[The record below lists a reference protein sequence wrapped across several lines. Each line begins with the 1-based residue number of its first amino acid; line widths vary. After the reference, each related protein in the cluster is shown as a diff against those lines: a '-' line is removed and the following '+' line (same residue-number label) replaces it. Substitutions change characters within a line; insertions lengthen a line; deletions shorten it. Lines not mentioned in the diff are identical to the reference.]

1 MKTSEST
8 ANVSAALVAAQGEM
22 PAIHRDRENSHFR
35 NRYATLD
42 AIVDA
47 VRPVLA
53 RHGLAVVSG
62 VTAPHTSEAGTLLAV
77 GVATRLVHTSGEWI
91 ESAVVLPIA
100 KNDPQGAGSAVTY
113 GRRYSLS
120 ALLSLAT
127 DDDDDGELAVGRDRP
142 AASAS
147 APVTAPRQVSKPSAP
162 VSGGDPS
169 CPICHGK
176 MWDNREGKKNP
187 KAPDYKCRDKGCEG
201 VIWPPKGGAAPMSAP
216 MPAPDLSEIED
227 ESDDMPF

>member
-1 MKTSEST
+1 VKTSETT
-8 ANVSAALVAAQGEM
+8 AKVYAALIAAQAEM

-42 AIVDA
+42 AITDT

-62 VTAPHTSEAGTLLAV
+62 VTAPHTSEAGTLLAI
-77 GVATRLVHTSGEWI
+77 GVATRLIHTSGEWI

-127 DDDDDGELAVGRDRP
+127 DDDDDGESAVGRDRP
-142 AASAS
+142 PTSPS
-147 APVTAPRQVSKPSAP
+147 APAPAPRQASKPSGP
-162 VSGGDPS
+162 VSSGGDPT
-169 CPICHGK
+169 CPKCSGA
-176 MWDNREGKKNP
+176 MWDNRQGKKNP
-187 KAPDYKCRDKGCEG
+187 KAPDYKCRDKGCDG
-201 VIWPPKGGAAPMSAP
+201 VIWPAKGGAALA
-216 MPAPDLSEIED
+216 PAPEPELPPVEED
-227 ESDDMPF
+227 YDDMPF

>member
-1 MKTSEST
+1 MKTSETT
-8 ANVSAALVAAQGEM
+8 AQVYAALIAAQAEM

-62 VTAPHTSEAGTLLAV
+62 VTAPHTSEAGTLLAI

-127 DDDDDGELAVGRDRP
+127 DDDDDGESAVGRDRP
-142 AASAS
+142 AATTS
-147 APVTAPRQVSKPSAP
+147 APAPAPRQASKPSGPAS
-162 VSGGDPS
+162 VGGDPT
-169 CPICHGK
+169 CPKCSGA
-176 MWDNREGKKNP
+176 MWDNRVGKKNP
-187 KAPDYKCRDKGCEG
+187 KAPDWKCKDKGCDG
-201 VIWPPKGGAAPMSAP
+201 VVWPPKGGATLP
-216 MPAPDLSEIED
+216 PAPEPELPPVEED
-227 ESDDMPF
+227 YDDMPF